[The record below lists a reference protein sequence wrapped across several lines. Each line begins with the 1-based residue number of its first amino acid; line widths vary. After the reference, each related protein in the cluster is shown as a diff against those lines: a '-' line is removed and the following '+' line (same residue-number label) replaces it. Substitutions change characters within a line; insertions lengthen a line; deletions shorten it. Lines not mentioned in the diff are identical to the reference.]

1 MLFDGFKLTPKG
13 EQLLEIKDLTQ
24 VKVGQILLCEAKTGA
39 DLSSAAKAIASAGAG
54 AGALTGL
61 SSACFG
67 GINCV
72 AKSKQLNVRIHM
84 DETALKEALAKPL
97 RLIVLANEDVNVTEE
112 AITGKIK
119 QSAFDKQDG
128 MVLGY
133 VDTIESDVT
142 TSNSS
147 SATGIVF
154 DAVVTVKGNAKSR
167 CNVLDVM
174 RCPYLMNGAVGNADL
189 ERHNLADESISER
202 DKDKEAKD
210 LAVAANKMEAR
221 TKVTPSEVTPSEVTP

>member
-24 VKVGQILLCEAKTGA
+24 VKVGKILLCEAKTGA
-39 DLSSAAKAIASAGAG
+39 NLSNATEAIAYATTGSAGATI
-54 AGALTGL
+54 TGL

-84 DETALKEALAKPL
+84 DEEALKAALAKPL
-97 RLIVLANEDVNVTEE
+97 RLIVLANEDVEVEK
-112 AITGKIK
+112 IVSTGKIT
-119 QSAFDKQDG
+119 QRAIDKQDG

-133 VDTIESDVT
+133 VDTVEHDNTASD
-142 TSNSS
+142 SS

-154 DAVVTVKGNAKSR
+154 DAIVTIKGNAKSR

-189 ERHNLADESISER
+189 KRHNLADESISAR
-202 DKDKEAKD
+202 DKDKEASG
-210 LAVAANKMEAR
+210 LAVAADQMEAR
-221 TKVTPSEVTPSEVTP
+221 VEAP

>member
-24 VKVGQILLCEAKTGA
+24 VKVGQILLCEAKAEA
-39 DLSSAAKAIASAGAG
+39 DLSSAAKAITSATGA
-54 AGALTGL
+54 TIPGL

-84 DETALKEALAKPL
+84 DETALKGALAKPL
-97 RLIVLANEDVNVTEE
+97 RLIVLANEDVKVEE
-112 AITGKIK
+112 IVGTGKIT
-119 QSAFDKQDG
+119 QRAFDKQDG
-128 MVLGY
+128 TVLGY
-133 VDTIESDVT
+133 VDTVESDA
-142 TSNSS
+142 TSSDSS

-189 ERHNLADESISER
+189 KRHNLADESISEH
-202 DKDKEAKD
+202 DATKEASGF
-210 LAVAANKMEAR
+210 AVAADKMEAR
-221 TKVTPSEVTPSEVTP
+221 TELTP

>member
-24 VKVGQILLCEAKTGA
+24 VKIGKILLCEAKSDA
-39 DLSSAAKAIASAGAG
+39 DLTSATAAKTSADGATL
-54 AGALTGL
+54 AGL

-84 DETALKEALAKPL
+84 DETALKAALAKPL
-97 RLIVLANEDVNVTEE
+97 RLIVLANEDVKVVEYV
-112 AITGKIK
+112 ATGKIT
-119 QSAFDKQDG
+119 QSAIDKQDG

-133 VDTIESDVT
+133 VDTVEKDDT
-142 TSNSS
+142 TSDSS

-189 ERHNLADESISER
+189 KRHNLADESISER
-202 DKDKEAKD
+202 DATKEASG
-210 LAVAANKMEAR
+210 LAVAAEKMEAR
-221 TKVTPSEVTPSEVTP
+221 AELTP

>member
-24 VKVGQILLCEAKTGA
+24 VKVGKILLCEAKAGA
-39 DLSSAAKAIASAGAG
+39 DLSSATKAIESATAGAIG
-54 AGALTGL
+54 EGH

-84 DETALKEALAKPL
+84 DEAALKAALAKPL
-97 RLIVLANEDVNVTEE
+97 RLIVLANEDVKVVEDV
-112 AITGKIK
+112 ARGKITK
-119 QSAFDKQDG
+119 SAFDKQDG
-128 MVLGY
+128 TVLGY
-133 VDTIESDVT
+133 VDTVENDGTPSD
-142 TSNSS
+142 SS

-154 DAVVTVKGNAKSR
+154 DAIVTIKGNAKSR

-189 ERHNLADESISER
+189 KRHNLADESISEH
-202 DKDKEAKD
+202 DASKEAD
-210 LAVAANKMEAR
+210 GFAVEAGKMEPR
-221 TKVTPSEVTPSEVTP
+221 VEVAP

>member
-24 VKVGQILLCEAKTGA
+24 VKVGKILLCEAVSGA
-39 DLSSAAKAIASAGAG
+39 DLSSATKAIASAEGAPIPG
-54 AGALTGL
+54 R

-97 RLIVLANEDVNVTEE
+97 RLIVLANEDVKVVEYV
-112 AITGKIK
+112 ATGKVT
-119 QSAFDKQDG
+119 QSAIDKQDG

-133 VDTIESDVT
+133 VDTIEKDLT
-142 TSNSS
+142 TSDSS

-189 ERHNLADESISER
+189 KRHNLADESISER
-202 DKDKEAKD
+202 DKDKEASG
-210 LAVAANKMEAR
+210 LAVAANMMEAR
-221 TKVTPSEVTPSEVTP
+221 TELTPSTP

>member
-24 VKVGQILLCEAKTGA
+24 VKVGQILLCEATAGA
-39 DLSSAAKAIASAGAG
+39 DLSNAAQAIASATTD
-54 AGALTGL
+54 ALAGL

-72 AKSKQLNVRIHM
+72 AKSKQLNIRVHM
-84 DETALKEALAKPL
+84 NEAALKDALAKPL
-97 RLIVLANEDVNVTEE
+97 RLIVLANEDVDVSVNAMSGQTEQK
-112 AITGKIK
+112 AI
-119 QSAFDKQDG
+119 DKQDG

-133 VDTIESDVT
+133 VDTIEKDTNASDST
-142 TSNSS
+142 

-189 ERHNLADESISER
+189 KRHNLADESISER
-202 DKDKEAKD
+202 NADKEASG
-210 LAVAANKMEAR
+210 LAVAAGKMEVRAED
-221 TKVTPSEVTPSEVTP
+221 TTP

>member
-24 VKVGQILLCEAKTGA
+24 VKVGKILLCEAKSGA
-39 DLSSAAKAIASAGAG
+39 DLSSATSAITSAT
-54 AGALTGL
+54 ALGGR

-97 RLIVLANEDVNVTEE
+97 RLIVLANEDVKVVEYV
-112 AITGKIK
+112 ATGKVT
-119 QSAFDKQDG
+119 QTAFDKQDG

-133 VDTIESDVT
+133 VDTIESDGT
-142 TSNSS
+142 TSDSS

-189 ERHNLADESISER
+189 KRHNLADESISER
-202 DKDKEAKD
+202 DKTKEAD
-210 LAVAANKMEAR
+210 GFAVTADKMEAR
-221 TKVTPSEVTPSEVTP
+221 AELTP

>member
-24 VKVGQILLCEAKTGA
+24 VKIGKILLCEAASGA
-39 DLSSAAKAIASAGAG
+39 DLSSATKAIESATSGAPID
-54 AGALTGL
+54 GL

-84 DETALKEALAKPL
+84 DEAALKAALAKPL
-97 RLIVLANEDVNVTEE
+97 RLIVLANEDVNVTED
-112 AITGKIK
+112 ATTGKIK
-119 QSAFDKQDG
+119 QSAIDKQDG

-133 VDTIESDVT
+133 VDTIEKDDTASD
-142 TSNSS
+142 SS

-174 RCPYLMNGAVGNADL
+174 RCPYLMNGAVGNKDL
-189 ERHNLADESISER
+189 KRHNLADESISER
-202 DKDKEAKD
+202 DKTKEAD
-210 LAVAANKMEAR
+210 GLAVAANKMEAR
-221 TKVTPSEVTPSEVTP
+221 AGLAPTTP

>member
-24 VKVGQILLCEAKTGA
+24 VKVGKILLCEAVAGA
-39 DLSSAAKAIASAGAG
+39 DLSSATAAISSAGSATL
-54 AGALTGL
+54 AGL

-84 DETALKEALAKPL
+84 DEMALKAALTKHL
-97 RLIVLANEDVNVTEE
+97 RLIVLANEDVEVEK
-112 AITGKIK
+112 IVSTGKIT
-119 QSAFDKQDG
+119 QRAFDKQDG

-133 VDTIESDVT
+133 VDTIENDGTPSD
-142 TSNSS
+142 SS

-154 DAVVTVKGNAKSR
+154 DAIVTIKGNAKSR

-189 ERHNLADESISER
+189 KRHNLADESISEH
-202 DKDKEAKD
+202 DATKEASG
-210 LAVAANKMEAR
+210 LAFAAGSMEAR
-221 TKVTPSEVTPSEVTP
+221 TEPTP

>member
-24 VKVGQILLCEAKTGA
+24 VKVGQILLCEAKSDA
-39 DLSSAAKAIASAGAG
+39 VLSSATAAKTSADGAPI
-54 AGALTGL
+54 TGL

-97 RLIVLANEDVNVTEE
+97 RLIVLANEDVEVVENV
-112 AITGKIK
+112 ATGKIT
-119 QSAFDKQDG
+119 QRAIDKQDG

-133 VDTIESDVT
+133 VDTIEKDNT
-142 TSNSS
+142 TSDSS

-154 DAVVTVKGNAKSR
+154 DAIVTIKGNAKSR

-189 ERHNLADESISER
+189 KRHNLADESISEH
-202 DKDKEAKD
+202 DETKEASG
-210 LAVAANKMEAR
+210 LAVAAGSMEAR
-221 TKVTPSEVTPSEVTP
+221 TVLTP

>member
-24 VKVGQILLCEAKTGA
+24 VKVGQILLCEAVAGA
-39 DLSSAAKAIASAGAG
+39 DLSSAASAIAYATTGGAG
-54 AGALTGL
+54 ATITGL

-84 DETALKEALAKPL
+84 DAEALKDALAKPL
-97 RLIVLANEDVNVTEE
+97 RLIVLANEDVKVVED
-112 AITGKIK
+112 AVSGKIT
-119 QSAFDKQDG
+119 QSAIDKQDG

-133 VDTIESDVT
+133 VDTIEKDGT
-142 TSNSS
+142 TSDSS

-154 DAVVTVKGNAKSR
+154 DAIVTIKGNAKSR

-189 ERHNLADESISER
+189 KRHNLADESISEH
-202 DKDKEAKD
+202 DETKEASG
-210 LAVAANKMEAR
+210 LAVAADKMEAR
-221 TKVTPSEVTPSEVTP
+221 AVA

>member
-24 VKVGQILLCEAKTGA
+24 VKVGKILLCEAVAGA
-39 DLSSAAKAIASAGAG
+39 NLSSAASAIASAEGAP
-54 AGALTGL
+54 LTGH

-84 DETALKEALAKPL
+84 DEAALKAALAKPL
-97 RLIVLANEDVNVTEE
+97 RLIVLVNEDVEVEK
-112 AITGKIK
+112 IVSTGKIT
-119 QSAFDKQDG
+119 QRAFDKQDG

-133 VDTIESDVT
+133 VDTIENDGT
-142 TSNSS
+142 TSDSS

-174 RCPYLMNGAVGNADL
+174 RCPYLMNGAVGKADL
-189 ERHNLADESISER
+189 KRHNLADKSISER
-202 DKDKEAKD
+202 DATKEVKESD
-210 LAVAANKMEAR
+210 GFTVAADMMEAR
-221 TKVTPSEVTPSEVTP
+221 EEVATPTP

>member
-39 DLSSAAKAIASAGAG
+39 DLSSATAAMDSADT
-54 AGALTGL
+54 GALTGL

-97 RLIVLANEDVNVTEE
+97 RLIVLANEDVKVEE
-112 AITGKIK
+112 IVGTGKITQK
-119 QSAFDKQDG
+119 AFDKQDG
-128 MVLGY
+128 TVLGY
-133 VDTIESDVT
+133 VDTVEFDAT

-154 DAVVTVKGNAKSR
+154 DAIVTVKGNAKSR

-174 RCPYLMNGAVGNADL
+174 RCPYLMNGAVCNADL
-189 ERHNLADESISER
+189 KRHNLADESISEH
-202 DKDKEAKD
+202 DATKEASGF
-210 LAVAANKMEAR
+210 AVAADKMEAR
-221 TKVTPSEVTPSEVTP
+221 IVPTP

>member
-24 VKVGQILLCEAKTGA
+24 VKVGQILLCEAKPSA
-39 DLSSAAKAIASAGAG
+39 DLSSATAASTSAEGATL
-54 AGALTGL
+54 AGL

-84 DETALKEALAKPL
+84 DGAALKAALAKPL
-97 RLIVLANEDVNVTEE
+97 RLIVLANEDVKVEE
-112 AITGKIK
+112 IVSTGKVT
-119 QSAFDKQDG
+119 QRAFDKQDG

-133 VDTIESDVT
+133 VDTVEFDDTGSD
-142 TSNSS
+142 SS

-154 DAVVTVKGNAKSR
+154 DAIVTVRGNAKSR

-189 ERHNLADESISER
+189 KRHNLADESISEH
-202 DKDKEAKD
+202 DATKEASGF
-210 LAVAANKMEAR
+210 AVAAENMEAR
-221 TKVTPSEVTPSEVTP
+221 TVA

>member
-24 VKVGQILLCEAKTGA
+24 VKVGKILLCEATSVA
-39 DLSSAAKAIASAGAG
+39 DLSNATSAIAYAEGAPI
-54 AGALTGL
+54 TGL

-84 DETALKEALAKPL
+84 DETALKAALAKPL
-97 RLIVLANEDVNVTEE
+97 RLIVLANEDVSVTEDVP
-112 AITGKIK
+112 TGKIK
-119 QSAFDKQDG
+119 QSAIDKQDG

-133 VDTIESDVT
+133 VDTVEKDDT
-142 TSNSS
+142 TSDSS

-189 ERHNLADESISER
+189 KRHNLADESISER
-202 DKDKEAKD
+202 DKDKEASG
-210 LAVAANKMEAR
+210 LAVAADKMEAR
-221 TKVTPSEVTPSEVTP
+221 AEANP

>member
-24 VKVGQILLCEAKTGA
+24 VKVGQILLCEAKA
-39 DLSSAAKAIASAGAG
+39 EANLSSATAAITSATS
-54 AGALTGL
+54 LEGL

-84 DETALKEALAKPL
+84 DEKALKEALAKPL
-97 RLIVLANEDVNVTEE
+97 RLIVLANEDVKVEE
-112 AITGKIK
+112 IVGTGKIT
-119 QSAFDKQDG
+119 QRAFDKQDG
-128 MVLGY
+128 TVLGY
-133 VDTIESDVT
+133 VDTVEFDAT
-142 TSNSS
+142 TSESS

-154 DAVVTVKGNAKSR
+154 DAIVTVKGNAKSR

-174 RCPYLMNGAVGNADL
+174 RCPYLMNGAVCNADL
-189 ERHNLADESISER
+189 KRHNLADESISEH
-202 DKDKEAKD
+202 DATKEASGF
-210 LAVAANKMEAR
+210 AVAADKMEAR
-221 TKVTPSEVTPSEVTP
+221 IVPTP

>member
-24 VKVGQILLCEAKTGA
+24 VKVGKILLCEATTGA
-39 DLSSAAKAIASAGAG
+39 DLSSASAAKASATGTTLG
-54 AGALTGL
+54 GL

-84 DETALKEALAKPL
+84 DEEALKDALAKPL
-97 RLIVLANEDVNVTEE
+97 RLIVLANEDVKVEE
-112 AITGKIK
+112 IVGTGKIT
-119 QSAFDKQDG
+119 QRAFDKQDG

-133 VDTIESDVT
+133 VDTVELDNTPSD
-142 TSNSS
+142 SS

-189 ERHNLADESISER
+189 KRHNLADESISGHDET
-202 DKDKEAKD
+202 KEASG
-210 LAVAANKMEAR
+210 LAVAAANMEAR
-221 TKVTPSEVTPSEVTP
+221 TGLTPPTP

>member
-24 VKVGQILLCEAKTGA
+24 IKVGQILLCEAKADA
-39 DLSSAAKAIASAGAG
+39 DLSDAASAIASADASAIGA
-54 AGALTGL
+54 GL

-72 AKSKQLNVRIHM
+72 AKSKQLNIRVHM
-84 DETALKEALAKPL
+84 DEAALKAALAKPL
-97 RLIVLANEDVNVTEE
+97 RLIVLANEDVKVVED
-112 AITGKIK
+112 AVSGKIT
-119 QSAFDKQDG
+119 QSAIDKQDG

-133 VDTIESDVT
+133 VDTIEKDT
-142 TSNSS
+142 TASTSS

-189 ERHNLADESISER
+189 KRHNLADESISEH
-202 DKDKEAKD
+202 DADKEASG
-210 LAVAANKMEAR
+210 LAVAAGKMEAR
-221 TKVTPSEVTPSEVTP
+221 AEA

>member
-24 VKVGQILLCEAKTGA
+24 VKVGQILLCEAKADA
-39 DLSSAAKAIASAGAG
+39 DLSSAIKASDTATPLA
-54 AGALTGL
+54 GL

-84 DETALKEALAKPL
+84 DEEALKDALAKPL
-97 RLIVLANEDVNVTEE
+97 RLIVLANEDVKVEE
-112 AITGKIK
+112 IVGTGKIT
-119 QSAFDKQDG
+119 QRAFDKQNG
-128 MVLGY
+128 TVLGY
-133 VDTIESDVT
+133 VDTVEFDDTPSD
-142 TSNSS
+142 SS

-154 DAVVTVKGNAKSR
+154 DAIVTVKGNAKSR

-189 ERHNLADESISER
+189 KRHNLADESISEH
-202 DKDKEAKD
+202 DATKEAKKVPNI
-210 LAVAANKMEAR
+210 AVKDDKMEAR
-221 TKVTPSEVTPSEVTP
+221 IVPTP

>member
-24 VKVGQILLCEAKTGA
+24 VKVGQILLCEAKA
-39 DLSSAAKAIASAGAG
+39 DATLSSATSAIASAGAG
-54 AGALTGL
+54 ALGGH

-84 DETALKEALAKPL
+84 DEEALKSALAKPL
-97 RLIVLANEDVNVTEE
+97 RLIVLANEDVEVEK
-112 AITGKIK
+112 IVSTGKIT
-119 QSAFDKQDG
+119 QRAIDKQDG

-133 VDTIESDVT
+133 VDTVEKDVT
-142 TSNSS
+142 PSDSS

-154 DAVVTVKGNAKSR
+154 DAVVTIKGNAKSR

-189 ERHNLADESISER
+189 KRHNLADESISAHDET
-202 DKDKEAKD
+202 KEASG
-210 LAVAANKMEAR
+210 LAVAADQMEAR
-221 TKVTPSEVTPSEVTP
+221 TELTT

>member
-24 VKVGQILLCEAKTGA
+24 VKVGQILLCEATAGA
-39 DLSSAAKAIASAGAG
+39 DLSNAAQAIASADTSPIA
-54 AGALTGL
+54 GL

-72 AKSKQLNVRIHM
+72 AKSKQLNIRVHM
-84 DETALKEALAKPL
+84 NEAALKDALAKPL
-97 RLIVLANEDVNVTEE
+97 RLIVLANEDVDVSVNAMSGQTEQK
-112 AITGKIK
+112 AI
-119 QSAFDKQDG
+119 DKQDG

-133 VDTIESDVT
+133 VDSIENDSTASDST
-142 TSNSS
+142 

-189 ERHNLADESISER
+189 KRHNLADESISER
-202 DKDKEAKD
+202 DADKEASG
-210 LAVAANKMEAR
+210 LAVAAGKMEAR
-221 TKVTPSEVTPSEVTP
+221 TEA

>member
-24 VKVGQILLCEAKTGA
+24 VKVGQILLCEAKAGA
-39 DLSSAAKAIASAGAG
+39 DLSSATAAITSATPIA
-54 AGALTGL
+54 GL

-84 DETALKEALAKPL
+84 DETALKDALAKPL
-97 RLIVLANEDVNVTEE
+97 RLIVLANEDVKVEE
-112 AITGKIK
+112 IVGTGKIT
-119 QSAFDKQDG
+119 QRAFDKQDG
-128 MVLGY
+128 TVLGY
-133 VDTIESDVT
+133 VDTVEFDATPSD
-142 TSNSS
+142 SS

-154 DAVVTVKGNAKSR
+154 DAIVTVKGNAKSR

-189 ERHNLADESISER
+189 KRHNLADESISEH
-202 DKDKEAKD
+202 DETKEAKKVPD
-210 LAVAANKMEAR
+210 IAVEAGKMEAR
-221 TKVTPSEVTPSEVTP
+221 IVPTP

>member
-39 DLSSAAKAIASAGAG
+39 DLSSATAAMDSADT
-54 AGALTGL
+54 GALTGL

-97 RLIVLANEDVNVTEE
+97 RLIVLANEDVKVEE
-112 AITGKIK
+112 IVGTGKITQK
-119 QSAFDKQDG
+119 AFDKQDG
-128 MVLGY
+128 TVLGY
-133 VDTIESDVT
+133 VDTVEFDAT

-154 DAVVTVKGNAKSR
+154 DAIVTVKGNAKSR

-189 ERHNLADESISER
+189 KRHNLADESISEH
-202 DKDKEAKD
+202 DATKEASGF
-210 LAVAANKMEAR
+210 AVAADKMEAR
-221 TKVTPSEVTPSEVTP
+221 IVPTP

>member
-24 VKVGQILLCEAKTGA
+24 VKVGKILLCEAKTGA
-39 DLSSAAKAIASAGAG
+39 NLSNATEAITSATSAPLA
-54 AGALTGL
+54 GL

-84 DETALKEALAKPL
+84 DEKALKDALAKPL
-97 RLIVLANEDVNVTEE
+97 RLIVLANEDVKVEE
-112 AITGKIK
+112 IVGTGKIT
-119 QSAFDKQDG
+119 QRAFDKQDG
-128 MVLGY
+128 TVLGY
-133 VDTIESDVT
+133 VDTVEFDDTPSD
-142 TSNSS
+142 SS

-154 DAVVTVKGNAKSR
+154 DAIVTVKGNAKSR

-174 RCPYLMNGAVGNADL
+174 RCPYLMNGAVCNADL
-189 ERHNLADESISER
+189 KRHNLADESISEH
-202 DKDKEAKD
+202 DATKEAKKVPD
-210 LAVAANKMEAR
+210 IAVEAGKMEAR
-221 TKVTPSEVTPSEVTP
+221 IVPTP

>member
-24 VKVGQILLCEAKTGA
+24 VKVGKILLCEAKSGA
-39 DLSSAAKAIASAGAG
+39 DLSSASSAMTSAEASPIGA
-54 AGALTGL
+54 GL

-72 AKSKQLNVRIHM
+72 AKSKQLNIRVHM
-84 DETALKEALAKPL
+84 DKDALKAALAKPL
-97 RLIVLANEDVNVTEE
+97 RLIVLANEDVRVVEYV
-112 AITGKIK
+112 ATGKVT
-119 QSAFDKQDG
+119 QSAIDKQDG

-133 VDTIESDVT
+133 VDTIESDGT
-142 TSNSS
+142 TSDSS

-189 ERHNLADESISER
+189 KRHNLADESISER
-202 DKDKEAKD
+202 DATKEASGF
-210 LAVAANKMEAR
+210 AVAANMMEAR
-221 TKVTPSEVTPSEVTP
+221 AEATP

>member
-24 VKVGQILLCEAKTGA
+24 VKVGKILLCEATTGA
-39 DLSSAAKAIASAGAG
+39 DLSSATAAIKSADSATL
-54 AGALTGL
+54 AGL

-84 DETALKEALAKPL
+84 DENALKEALAKPL
-97 RLIVLANEDVNVTEE
+97 RLIVLANEDVKVEE
-112 AITGKIK
+112 IVSTGKIT
-119 QSAFDKQDG
+119 QRAFDKQDG

-133 VDTIESDVT
+133 VDTVEFDDTGSD
-142 TSNSS
+142 SS

-154 DAVVTVKGNAKSR
+154 DAIVTVRGNAKSR

-189 ERHNLADESISER
+189 KRHNLADESISER
-202 DKDKEAKD
+202 DATKEAKKVTD
-210 LAVAANKMEAR
+210 IAVEAGKMEAR
-221 TKVTPSEVTPSEVTP
+221 TEPTP

>member
-24 VKVGQILLCEAKTGA
+24 VKIGKILLCEAKSDA
-39 DLSSAAKAIASAGAG
+39 DLTSAAIALASAT
-54 AGALTGL
+54 ALGGR

-84 DETALKEALAKPL
+84 DEAALKAALAKPL
-97 RLIVLANEDVNVTEE
+97 RLIVLANEDVEVVENV
-112 AITGKIK
+112 ATGKIT
-119 QSAFDKQDG
+119 QRAIDKQDG

-133 VDTIESDVT
+133 VDTVEFDDTGSD
-142 TSNSS
+142 SS

-154 DAVVTVKGNAKSR
+154 DAIVTIKGNAKSR

-189 ERHNLADESISER
+189 KRHNLADESISER
-202 DKDKEAKD
+202 DATKEASGF
-210 LAVAANKMEAR
+210 AVAANKMEAR
-221 TKVTPSEVTPSEVTP
+221 TELTPPTP

>member
-24 VKVGQILLCEAKTGA
+24 VKVGQILLCEAKTDA
-39 DLSSAAKAIASAGAG
+39 NLSSATMAMTSAGT
-54 AGALTGL
+54 GALTGL

-84 DETALKEALAKPL
+84 DETALKDALAKPL
-97 RLIVLANEDVNVTEE
+97 RLIVLANEDVNVTED

-119 QSAFDKQDG
+119 QSAIDKQDG

-142 TSNSS
+142 TSDSS

-189 ERHNLADESISER
+189 KRHNLADESISEH
-202 DKDKEAKD
+202 DATKEASG
-210 LAVAANKMEAR
+210 LAVTAKNMEAR
-221 TKVTPSEVTPSEVTP
+221 TGLTPPTP

>member
-24 VKVGQILLCEAKTGA
+24 VKVGQILLCEAKADA
-39 DLSSAAKAIASAGAG
+39 DLSDAATAIASAT
-54 AGALTGL
+54 AGALGAGL

-72 AKSKQLNVRIHM
+72 AHSKQLNIRIHM
-84 DETALKEALAKPL
+84 DEAALKAALAKPL
-97 RLIVLANEDVNVTEE
+97 RLIVLANEDVKVVED
-112 AITGKIK
+112 AVSGKIT
-119 QSAFDKQDG
+119 QSAIDKQDG

-133 VDTIESDVT
+133 VDAIEKDTTASD
-142 TSNSS
+142 SK

-154 DAVVTVKGNAKSR
+154 DAIVTVKGNAKSR

-189 ERHNLADESISER
+189 KRHNLADESISER
-202 DKDKEAKD
+202 DADKEASG
-210 LAVAANKMEAR
+210 LAVAAGKMEAR
-221 TKVTPSEVTPSEVTP
+221 TEA

>member
-24 VKVGQILLCEAKTGA
+24 VKVGKILLCEATSGA
-39 DLSSAAKAIASAGAG
+39 DLSSATKAIEYATTGAPITDG
-54 AGALTGL
+54 H

-84 DETALKEALAKPL
+84 DEAALKAALAKPL
-97 RLIVLANEDVNVTEE
+97 RLIVLANEDVEVVKYVG
-112 AITGKIK
+112 TGKIT
-119 QSAFDKQDG
+119 QRAFDKQDG

-133 VDTIESDVT
+133 VDTIENDGTPSD
-142 TSNSS
+142 SS

-154 DAVVTVKGNAKSR
+154 DAIVTIKGNAKSR

-174 RCPYLMNGAVGNADL
+174 RCPYLMNGAVGKADL
-189 ERHNLADESISER
+189 KRHNLADESISEH
-202 DKDKEAKD
+202 DATKEASGF
-210 LAVAANKMEAR
+210 AVAADKMEAR
-221 TKVTPSEVTPSEVTP
+221 TEPTP

>member
-24 VKVGQILLCEAKTGA
+24 VKVGKILLCEAVAGA
-39 DLSSAAKAIASAGAG
+39 DLSSAANAIASATAG
-54 AGALTGL
+54 AIGAGL

-84 DETALKEALAKPL
+84 DEAALKAALAKHL
-97 RLIVLANEDVNVTEE
+97 RLIVLANEDVEVVENV
-112 AITGKIK
+112 ATGKIT
-119 QSAFDKQDG
+119 QRAIDKQDG

-133 VDTIESDVT
+133 VDTVEHDNTASD
-142 TSNSS
+142 SS

-154 DAVVTVKGNAKSR
+154 DAIVTVKGNAKSR

-189 ERHNLADESISER
+189 KRHNLADESISAH
-202 DKDKEAKD
+202 DADKEPTT
-210 LAVAANKMEAR
+210 LAVDAGKMEPRAEA
-221 TKVTPSEVTPSEVTP
+221 TT

>member
-24 VKVGQILLCEAKTGA
+24 VKVGQILLCEAKA
-39 DLSSAAKAIASAGAG
+39 DANLLNATEAIASAGAS
-54 AGALTGL
+54 AIAGL

-72 AKSKQLNVRIHM
+72 AKSKQLNIRVHM
-84 DETALKEALAKPL
+84 NEAALKDALAKPL
-97 RLIVLANEDVNVTEE
+97 RLIVLANEDVDVSVNAMSGQTEQK
-112 AITGKIK
+112 AI
-119 QSAFDKQDG
+119 DKQDG

-133 VDTIESDVT
+133 VDSIENDSTASDST
-142 TSNSS
+142 

-189 ERHNLADESISER
+189 KRHNLADESISER
-202 DKDKEAKD
+202 NADKEASG
-210 LAVAANKMEAR
+210 LAVAAGKMEVRAED
-221 TKVTPSEVTPSEVTP
+221 TTP

>member
-39 DLSSAAKAIASAGAG
+39 DLSSATAASTTATPIA
-54 AGALTGL
+54 GL

-84 DETALKEALAKPL
+84 DETALKDALAKPL
-97 RLIVLANEDVNVTEE
+97 RLIVLANEDVKVEE
-112 AITGKIK
+112 IVGTGKIT
-119 QSAFDKQDG
+119 QRAFDKQDG
-128 MVLGY
+128 TVLGY
-133 VDTIESDVT
+133 VDTVEFDATPSD
-142 TSNSS
+142 SS

-154 DAVVTVKGNAKSR
+154 DAIVTVKGNAKSR

-174 RCPYLMNGAVGNADL
+174 RCPYLMKGAVGNADL
-189 ERHNLADESISER
+189 KRHNLADESISEH
-202 DKDKEAKD
+202 DETKEAKKVPD
-210 LAVAANKMEAR
+210 IAVEAGKMEAR
-221 TKVTPSEVTPSEVTP
+221 IVPTP

>member
-24 VKVGQILLCEAKTGA
+24 VKVGKILLCEAVAGA
-39 DLSSAAKAIASAGAG
+39 DLSSAASAIDYATTGAG
-54 AGALTGL
+54 ATLAGL

-84 DETALKEALAKPL
+84 NEAALKDALIKPL
-97 RLIVLANEDVNVTEE
+97 RLIVLANEDVEVEK
-112 AITGKIK
+112 IVSTGKIT
-119 QSAFDKQDG
+119 QRAIDKQDG

-133 VDTIESDVT
+133 VDTVEHDNTASD
-142 TSNSS
+142 SS

-154 DAVVTVKGNAKSR
+154 DAIVTIKGNAKSR

-189 ERHNLADESISER
+189 KRHNLADESISER
-202 DKDKEAKD
+202 DETKEASG
-210 LAVAANKMEAR
+210 LAVEAGKMEAR
-221 TKVTPSEVTPSEVTP
+221 TVLAP

>member
-24 VKVGQILLCEAKTGA
+24 VKVGKILLCEAKTGA
-39 DLSSAAKAIASAGAG
+39 DLSSATAAIASAT
-54 AGALTGL
+54 AGALAGL

-84 DETALKEALAKPL
+84 NEAALKDALIKPL
-97 RLIVLANEDVNVTEE
+97 RLIVLANEDVEVEK
-112 AITGKIK
+112 IVSTGKIT
-119 QSAFDKQDG
+119 QRAIDKQDG

-133 VDTIESDVT
+133 VDTVEHDNTASD
-142 TSNSS
+142 SS

-154 DAVVTVKGNAKSR
+154 DAIVTIKGNAKSR

-189 ERHNLADESISER
+189 KRHNLADESISER
-202 DKDKEAKD
+202 DETKEASG
-210 LAVAANKMEAR
+210 LAVEAGKMEAR
-221 TKVTPSEVTPSEVTP
+221 TVLAP

>member
-24 VKVGQILLCEAKTGA
+24 VKVGRILLCEANPGA
-39 DLSSAAKAIASAGAG
+39 DLSSAAKAIESATTGAIG
-54 AGALTGL
+54 AGL

-84 DETALKEALAKPL
+84 DEKALKDALAKPL
-97 RLIVLANEDVNVTEE
+97 RLIVLANEDVKVEE
-112 AITGKIK
+112 IVGTGKIT
-119 QSAFDKQDG
+119 QRAFDKQDG

-133 VDTIESDVT
+133 VDTVELDNTLSD
-142 TSNSS
+142 SS

-154 DAVVTVKGNAKSR
+154 DAIVTVKGNAKSR

-189 ERHNLADESISER
+189 KRHNLADESISER
-202 DKDKEAKD
+202 DATKEASG
-210 LAVAANKMEAR
+210 LAVAAVNMEAR
-221 TKVTPSEVTPSEVTP
+221 TGLTPPTP

>member
-24 VKVGQILLCEAKTGA
+24 VKVGQILLCEAKTEA
-39 DLSSAAKAIASAGAG
+39 NLSSATMAMTSAGT
-54 AGALTGL
+54 GALTGL

-84 DETALKEALAKPL
+84 DETALKDALAKPL
-97 RLIVLANEDVNVTEE
+97 RLIVLANEDVNVTED

-119 QSAFDKQDG
+119 QSAIDKQDG

-142 TSNSS
+142 TSDSS

-189 ERHNLADESISER
+189 KRHNLADESISEH
-202 DKDKEAKD
+202 DATKEASG
-210 LAVAANKMEAR
+210 LAVTAKNMEAR
-221 TKVTPSEVTPSEVTP
+221 TGLTPPTP

>member
-24 VKVGQILLCEAKTGA
+24 VKVGKILLCEAKSGA
-39 DLSSAAKAIASAGAG
+39 DLSSATSAIAYADASPIDTSPIDA
-54 AGALTGL
+54 GL

-84 DETALKEALAKPL
+84 DEAARKASLAKPL
-97 RLIVLANEDVNVTEE
+97 RLIVLANEDVKVVEYV
-112 AITGKIK
+112 ATGKIT
-119 QSAFDKQDG
+119 QTAFDKQDG

-133 VDTIESDVT
+133 VDTVENDSTASD
-142 TSNSS
+142 SS

-154 DAVVTVKGNAKSR
+154 DAVVTIKGNAKSR

-189 ERHNLADESISER
+189 KRHNLADESISAR
-202 DKDKEAKD
+202 DETKEAVV
-210 LAVAANKMEAR
+210 AVTSMEER
-221 TKVTPSEVTPSEVTP
+221 VTPVAPAPSPEP

>member
-24 VKVGQILLCEAKTGA
+24 VKVGQILLCEAKA
-39 DLSSAAKAIASAGAG
+39 DANLSTAATAIASATAG
-54 AGALTGL
+54 AIGAGL

-84 DETALKEALAKPL
+84 DEAALKAALAKPL
-97 RLIVLANEDVNVTEE
+97 RLIVLANEDVKVVED
-112 AITGKIK
+112 AVTGKIT
-119 QSAFDKQDG
+119 QSAIDKQDG

-133 VDTIESDVT
+133 VDTVEHDNTPSD
-142 TSNSS
+142 SS

-154 DAVVTVKGNAKSR
+154 DAIVTIKGNAKSR

-189 ERHNLADESISER
+189 KRHNLADESISEH
-202 DKDKEAKD
+202 DATKEPTT
-210 LAVAANKMEAR
+210 LAVDADKMEAR
-221 TKVTPSEVTPSEVTP
+221 TGLPTTP